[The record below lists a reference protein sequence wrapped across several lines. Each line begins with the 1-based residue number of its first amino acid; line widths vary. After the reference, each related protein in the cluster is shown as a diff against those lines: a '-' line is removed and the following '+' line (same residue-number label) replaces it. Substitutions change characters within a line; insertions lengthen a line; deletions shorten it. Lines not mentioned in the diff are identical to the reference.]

1 MADEVITKTASEIE
15 FENKQTETEK
25 RIKQLS
31 EKVRLTSEERDEKD
45 KVLKERDA
53 KIAELEQENSF
64 SSSFSEI
71 LGTYGEAQSH
81 REDIRAKVR
90 SGYTVEDATLAVLA
104 KAGKL
109 GGNKMTASPQVAGGS
124 AATTMASTGNKEV
137 KDMTQA
143 ERRAQ
148 LQKDLIWQ

>member
-1 MADEVITKTASEIE
+1 MADEIITQTASEIE
-15 FENKQTETEK
+15 LENKTSEAEK

-53 KIAELEQENSF
+53 KIAELEGENSF
-64 SSSFSEI
+64 NKSFTDI
-71 LGTYGEAQSH
+71 LGTYSEANAH
-81 REDIRAKVR
+81 RDDIRAKVS

-109 GGNKMTASPQVAGGS
+109 GGGVKTTPQVAGGS
-124 AATTMASTGNKEV
+124 AATTMASTGNKEP

-148 LQKDLIWQ
+148 LTKDLIWQ